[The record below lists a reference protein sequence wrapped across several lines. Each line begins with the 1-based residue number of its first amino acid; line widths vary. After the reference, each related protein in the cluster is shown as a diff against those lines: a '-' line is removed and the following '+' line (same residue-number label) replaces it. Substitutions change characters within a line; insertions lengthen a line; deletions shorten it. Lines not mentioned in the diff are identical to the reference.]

1 MVYQKIQEPI
11 QGEKYGLSN
20 GQQEWLLIPAAMNKS
35 TLRFSGSWMFC
46 QNRPWQ
52 LSWHTDSKGLISQII
67 QEPLTSDY
75 SSCLWFGWNGKKI
88 MNISIK
94 LINLPVYFTL
104 VLNLTQIML
113 SDFQLNQLICSF
125 LNHGSLKSIC
135 FISETV
141 ANICKYCINGL
152 LFNFD

>member
-1 MVYQKIQEPI
+1 
-11 QGEKYGLSN
+11 
-20 GQQEWLLIPAAMNKS
+20 
-35 TLRFSGSWMFC
+35 
-46 QNRPWQ
+46 
-52 LSWHTDSKGLISQII
+52 
-67 QEPLTSDY
+67 
-75 SSCLWFGWNGKKI
+75 